1 MGRDHL
7 LGMRN
12 HPAVIAE
19 LEASPRLYAR
29 SQPRI
34 PEALSVRILRL
45 ESDKAATLVH
55 ELEQSTQQATKAS
68 PTSTPRMVE
77 LHEAVRATF
86 VSVEVGLKRF
96 AEEVSAAVAAVR
108 ALREVGPIGE
118 PGAIGPYGLMQQPSP
133 DIDDNAQDEFVL
145 REHEF
150 PMLIGMRGG
159 CQCAVV
165 RPPCSACT
173 TPATPE
179 EMEEIRRQR
188 EIFGD

>member
-55 ELEQSTQQATKAS
+55 ELEQSAQPATKAS

-86 VSVEVGLKRF
+86 VSTAVALQLF

-108 ALREVGPIGE
+108 ALREAGPIGE
-118 PGAIGPYGLMQQPSP
+118 PGAIGPYGLKQQLAA
-133 DIDDNAQDEFVL
+133 DDDAQDAFVL
-145 REHEF
+145 RENEF
-150 PMLIGMRGG
+150 PLLIGMRGG

-173 TPATPE
+173 DPVTPE
-179 EMEEIRRQR
+179 EMDHIRDQR